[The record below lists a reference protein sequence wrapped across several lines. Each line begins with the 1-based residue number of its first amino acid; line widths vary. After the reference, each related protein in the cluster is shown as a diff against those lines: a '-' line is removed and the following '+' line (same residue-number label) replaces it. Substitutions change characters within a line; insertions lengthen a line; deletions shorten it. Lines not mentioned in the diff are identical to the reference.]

1 MEYIYLLIMV
11 AVIGLICFA
20 VYRTVVKKKKAE
32 NIYTPFD
39 DATSGTNDTYSS
51 RSLIED
57 TDQATPYEEK
67 KYPDQ

>member
-39 DATSGTNDTYSS
+39 DATSGTNDTY
-51 RSLIED
+51 RQQILN
-57 TDQATPYEEK
+57 
-67 KYPDQ
+67 